1 MGLFLTENSLAE
13 AFMIKGLY
21 KLPFK
26 FLGSDVWITTTAVS
40 TCIITIILLV
50 FGIVVGSKFKKANE
64 VPTGIQNFIE
74 MTIEA
79 LNGMA
84 DSILGENRSRFIN
97 YIGTIFMFILV
108 CNISGFMGMRAPT
121 ADYGVTFCLGFFTFV
136 IVQFQGIKN
145 HGFGHFTGLFQP
157 IPVLFPINLI
167 GEFANPISISLRLF
181 ANLLSGVIML
191 GLWYGVYNI
200 TMGLTPILIT
210 QLGLP
215 SFLHAY
221 CDLFSGAIQ
230 TYVFCMLTMVYVN
243 DKL

>member
-108 CNISGFMGMRAPT
+108 CNLSGFMGMRAPT

>member
-1 MGLFLTENSLAE
+1 MGLFLASNDLAQS
-13 AFMIKGLY
+13 FMIKGVY
-21 KLPFK
+21 KLPFQ
-26 FLGSDVWITTTAVS
+26 FLGGEVWITTTAIS
-40 TCIITIILLV
+40 SWIITIILLI
-50 FGIVVGSKFKKANE
+50 FGIVVGSKFKNPDE
-64 VPTGIQNFIE
+64 TPTGLQNFIE
-74 MTIEA
+74 MAVEA

-84 DSILGENRSRFIN
+84 DSILGENRNRFIN
-97 YIGTIFMFILV
+97 YVGTIFMFILT
-108 CNISGFMGMRAPT
+108 CNLSGFLGMRAPT
-121 ADYGVTFCLGFFTFV
+121 ADYGVTFCLGLFTFL

-145 HGFGHFTGLFQP
+145 HGVGHFTGLFQP

-191 GLWYGVYNI
+191 GLWYG
-200 TMGLTPILIT
+200 MLPILGRIAI
-210 QLGLP
+210 P

-221 CDLFSGAIQ
+221 LDLFSGCIQ

>member
-1 MGLFLTENSLAE
+1 MGLFLADNSLAQS
-13 AFMIKGLY
+13 FMIKGIY

-26 FLGSDVWITTTAVS
+26 FLGGDVWITTTAVS
-40 TCIITIILLV
+40 TIIITIILII
-50 FGIVVGSKFKKANE
+50 FGIVAGLKVRNSKEIPEGF
-64 VPTGIQNFIE
+64 QNFLE
-74 MTIEA
+74 MAVEA

-84 DSILGENRSRFIN
+84 ESVMGENKYRFMN
-97 YIGTIFMFILV
+97 YIGTIFIFIIT
-108 CNISGFMGMRAPT
+108 CNLSGFLGMRAPT

-136 IVQFQGIKN
+136 IIQFQGIKN
-145 HGFGHFTGLFQP
+145 HGIGHLTGLFQP

-191 GLWYGVYNI
+191 GLWYGMVHPAFRLVI
-200 TMGLTPILIT
+200 PT
-210 QLGLP
+210 
-215 SFLHAY
+215 FLHAY
-221 CDLFSGAIQ
+221 LDLFSGCIQ

>member
-1 MGLFLTENSLAE
+1 MLFLADNSLAE
-13 AFMIKGLY
+13 SFMIRGIY
-21 KLPFK
+21 KMPFK
-26 FLGSDVWITTTAVS
+26 FLGGDVWITTTAVS
-40 TCIITIILLV
+40 SWIITIILLI
-50 FGIVVGSKFKKANE
+50 FGIYVGSKFKNAKDI
-64 VPTGIQNFIE
+64 PSGFQNFIE
-74 MTIEA
+74 MAIEA

-84 DSILGENRSRFIN
+84 DSILGENKYRFIN
-97 YIGTIFMFILV
+97 YIGTIFLFILTS
-108 CNISGFMGMRAPT
+108 NLSGFMGMRAPT
-121 ADYGVTFCLGFFTFV
+121 ADYGVTFCLGLFTFA

-145 HGFGHFTGLFQP
+145 NGIGHFTGLFKP

-191 GLWYGVYNI
+191 GLWYG
-200 TMGLTPILIT
+200 MTPILAQIAV
-210 QLGLP
+210 P

-221 CDLFSGAIQ
+221 LDLFSGCIQ

>member
-26 FLGSDVWITTTAVS
+26 FLGGDVWITTTAVS
-40 TCIITIILLV
+40 TCIITIILLI
-50 FGIVVGSKFKKANE
+50 FGIVVGSKFKNADQ
-64 VPTGIQNFIE
+64 VPTGICNFIE
-74 MTIEA
+74 MAIEA
-79 LNGMA
+79 LNNMA
-84 DSILGENRSRFIN
+84 DSILGENRNRFIN
-97 YIGTIFMFILV
+97 YIGTIFMFIFV
-108 CNISGFMGMRAPT
+108 CNLSGFMGMRAPT

-136 IVQFQGIKN
+136 MVQFQGIKN